1 MFSSIASKEPTFNLF
16 TSSSSSYS
24 FASLSIPRTYHTLL
38 LLFIVNMASLVKKES
53 RKSPSPHSHSFRQLM
68 VLSFIVQPTLL
79 PTPSPSPPSLS
90 QPLPYDAS
98 TSSRRTYSQAERQA
112 HLALA
117 RQCADQLRRL
127 HLANGAEVDAQSD
140 TKERKAER
148 YHVELERLE
157 GEKKVMRRVAVIIPS
172 GQTKEFKQVSIP
184 SYLPFRFRRL
194 LTPPASTAS
203 TPRPHS
209 RSSTSPRD
217 PSKESFPLS

>member
-1 MFSSIASKEPTFNLF
+1 MDL
-16 TSSSSSYS
+16 
-24 FASLSIPRTYHTLL
+24 SLT
-38 LLFIVNMASLVKKES
+38 
-53 RKSPSPHSHSFRQLM
+53 
-68 VLSFIVQPTLL
+68 VQPTLL

-98 TSSRRTYSQAERQA
+98 TSSRRTYTQAERQA

-217 PSKESFPLS
+217 PSKESFPLSSLPILISTLSTDQSS